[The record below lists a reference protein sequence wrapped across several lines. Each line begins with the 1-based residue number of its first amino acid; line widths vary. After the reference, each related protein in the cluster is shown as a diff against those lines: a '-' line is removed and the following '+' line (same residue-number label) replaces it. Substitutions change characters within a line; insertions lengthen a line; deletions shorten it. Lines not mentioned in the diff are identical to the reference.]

1 MDFMYLVFTRMP
13 GESSVGDS
21 GLCCCTRVTYF
32 ELELTPLLVDS
43 AITIVI
49 VKIIIVLSTRLEG
62 VAEGG
67 FCMEMAG

>member
-1 MDFMYLVFTRMP
+1 MRVL
-13 GESSVGDS
+13 VGDP
-21 GLCCCTRVTYF
+21 GLCCCTCVTYF
-32 ELELTPLLVDS
+32 ELELTPLCVDS

-49 VKIIIVLSTRLEG
+49 VMIIIVFSSRLEG